1 MKIAILGTRGIPN
14 NYGGFEQFA
23 EYLSVGLVEKG
34 HEVTV
39 YSPHFHDYKELVYKG
54 VRIKRLYSPEQVVGH
69 SFGSFFYDYAC
80 LKDALK
86 GKDKFDILYELGYT
100 SVVPS
105 YIWLNVKKL
114 KSPIL
119 ITNMDGLEHRR
130 PKFNRWVR
138 CFLRWE
144 ERMAIRYSPH
154 IITDNKAIHD
164 YHLAKY
170 GKESKF
176 LAYGAC
182 AHTKHREEYLHEF
195 NLKAG
200 NYFLVIARME
210 PENNIEMV
218 IKGYL
223 ESEMRDKPL
232 IIVGRTKTSHGKYLF
247 DKYRH
252 TEGIRFV
259 NGIYDFEKLCALRRF
274 SYVYFHGH
282 SVGGTNPSLL
292 EAMASRCFIAAHD
305 NEFNRSI
312 LKENA
317 LFFHHER
324 DITRILN
331 GMPTLS
337 PVIKNDIITRNLK
350 VAQNG
355 YSWEKLIND
364 YEAYFLRLLSENR
377 L

>member
-39 YSPHFHDYKELVYKG
+39 YSPHFHDYKEPVYKG
-54 VRIKRLYSPEQVVGH
+54 VRIKHLYSPEQVVGH

-86 GKDKFDILYELGYT
+86 GNDMFDILYELGYT

-105 YIWLNVKKL
+105 YIWFNVRKL

-130 PKFNRWVR
+130 LKFNRWVR
-138 CFLRWE
+138 YFLRWE
-144 ERMAIRYSPH
+144 EKMAIRYSPH
-154 IITDNKAIHD
+154 IITDNKAVHD

-170 GKESKF
+170 GKGSKF

-182 AHTKHREEYLHEF
+182 AHTNHREEYLDEF

-247 DKYRH
+247 DKYH
-252 TEGIRFV
+252 QTEGIRFV
-259 NGIYDFEKLCALRRF
+259 NGIYDFDKLCALRRF

-337 PVIKNDIITRNLK
+337 PVIKNDIITRNLE

>member
-34 HEVTV
+34 HDVTV
-39 YSPHFHDYKELVYKG
+39 YSPHFHDYKEPVYKG
-54 VRIKRLYSPEQVVGH
+54 VRIKHICSPEHVMGS

-86 GKDKFDILYELGYT
+86 EKEKFDILYELGYT

-105 YIWLNVKKL
+105 YIWFNVKKL
-114 KSPIL
+114 KTPVL

-144 ERMAIRYSPH
+144 EKMAIRYSSH
-154 IITDNKAIHD
+154 IVTDNKAIHD

-182 AHTKHREEYLHEF
+182 MNRHYREQYLHEF
-195 NLKAG
+195 NLTAW
-200 NYFLVIARME
+200 NYLLVIARME
-210 PENNIEMV
+210 PENNIEMI

-223 ESEMRDKPL
+223 ESNMRDKPL
-232 IIVGRTKTSHGKYLF
+232 IIVGRIKTSHGKYLVN
-247 DKYRH
+247 KYRQSA
-252 TEGIRFV
+252 GIRFI
-259 NGIYDFEKLCALRRF
+259 NGIYDFEKLCAL
-274 SYVYFHGH
+274 
-282 SVGGTNPSLL
+282 
-292 EAMASRCFIAAHD
+292 
-305 NEFNRSI
+305 
-312 LKENA
+312 
-317 LFFHHER
+317 
-324 DITRILN
+324 
-331 GMPTLS
+331 
-337 PVIKNDIITRNLK
+337 
-350 VAQNG
+350 
-355 YSWEKLIND
+355 
-364 YEAYFLRLLSENR
+364 LRLSYLYFQ
-377 L
+377 